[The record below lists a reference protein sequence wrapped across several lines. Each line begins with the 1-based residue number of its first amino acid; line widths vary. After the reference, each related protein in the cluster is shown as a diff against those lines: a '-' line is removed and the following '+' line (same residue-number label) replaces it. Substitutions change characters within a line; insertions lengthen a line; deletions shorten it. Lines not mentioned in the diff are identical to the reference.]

1 MALVFFSFLGTTDYT
16 PVNYFI
22 ETEDG
27 GRQMMSAVKFVQTAL
42 ADRLGRDCDRLVI
55 GVTGGEGGS
64 RARNYAALQAEH
76 ARFCPGQVLTPLDL
90 PDATSEADIWEI
102 FNRLSDTFSEGDEVI
117 FDITHS
123 FRSLPMIF
131 TILLQY
137 LKVTK
142 GVRVRTVYYGAMEKL
157 GPAFKVKEMP
167 IDERDVPII
176 NLTPFFDLYDWTAAI
191 QNFLRFGSAAEL
203 KTLAE
208 TVYRPILRETRGQ
221 DETARLIRGVVNELD
236 RFATATHFARGQELA
251 ELRIASN
258 IVQPLRQIT
267 EEKNDLLPPLK
278 PVFKRL
284 EVHFSAYPDADLLN
298 GLRAVSWCVEHEQW
312 QQGITLL
319 QEAIISN
326 YAARLPDSVHKKN
339 VDGERIAEAKSQR
352 IYRRDFVSKL
362 FNVASNS
369 TITREQWGPELKRH
383 TLEADGLLDG
393 ASPIIIDN
401 FGRLTQIRNSINHG
415 GYGDNL
421 NSTVIRDR
429 FIEIHQAVVKE
440 LLA

>member
-1 MALVFFSFLGTTDYT
+1 
-16 PVNYFI
+16 
-22 ETEDG
+22 
-27 GRQMMSAVKFVQTAL
+27 
-42 ADRLGRDCDRLVI
+42 
-55 GVTGGEGGS
+55 
-64 RARNYAALQAEH
+64 
-76 ARFCPGQVLTPLDL
+76 L
-90 PDATSEADIWEI
+90 PDATSEEDIWEV
-102 FNRLSDTFSEGDEVI
+102 FNRLSDTFNEDDEVI

-142 GVRVRTVYYGAMEKL
+142 RVRVRGVYYGAIEKL
-157 GPAFKVKEMP
+157 GPVYKVKAMP
-167 IDERDVPII
+167 MEERNVPIVD
-176 NLTPFFDLYDWTAAI
+176 LTSFFNLYDWTAAI
-191 QNFLRFGSAAEL
+191 QNFLRFGSATEL

-208 TVYRPILRETRGQ
+208 QVYKPILRDTRGQ
-221 DETARLIRGVVNELD
+221 DETARLIRGTVNELD

-284 EVHFSAYPDADLLN
+284 EAHFSAYPDADLLN
-298 GLRAVSWCVEHEQW
+298 GLRAVSWCIEHEQW

-326 YAARLPDSVHKKN
+326 YAACLPDSVHKTGD
-339 VDGERIAEAKSQR
+339 DGVKISGAKAQR

-362 FNVASNS
+362 FNVASNPK
-369 TITREQWGPELKRH
+369 ITEEQWGDELKRH
-383 TLEADGLLDG
+383 KSEADELLEG
-393 ASPIIIDN
+393 VSPIIIDN
-401 FGRLTQIRNSINHG
+401 FGRLSQIRNSINHG

-429 FIEIHQAVVKE
+429 FVEIHQAVVE
-440 LLA
+440 ALLA